1 MVRLLSAFAFVVVGV
16 FVGTR
21 LVAHGIL
28 TEPVAYLITLA
39 VTGTLAMIAYPPGY
53 GVKRRQRL
61 RAQRQ
66 QHARRS

>member
-1 MVRLLSAFAFVVVGV
+1 MARLLAAFAIVVIGV

-21 LVAHGIL
+21 LVANGIL
-28 TEPVAYLITLA
+28 SEPVAYLITLT
-39 VTGTLAMIAYPPGY
+39 VVGTLAMVAYPPGY

-66 QHARRS
+66 HARRS